1 MCTHTDSYQSL
12 FLQKVD
18 IVR

>member
-18 IVR
+18 LVR